1 MDMFSG
7 GSFNMYP
14 VPRQTF
20 PTEDELRAVELFLRA
35 DDYDS
40 IQTDGM
46 SEEKNED
53 DTSGLT

>member
-1 MDMFSG
+1 
-7 GSFNMYP
+7 MYP